1 MSSNT
6 DRDETIRN
14 MQAAVQRRTLRMLGH
29 LRASTVA
36 ASTVAANDSRV
47 GVALIGY
54 GAIGSV
60 VAEAIISGQAGPTK
74 LAAVL
79 VARERST
86 RPPELPTDCYFG
98 TDLDGFF
105 SAEWDICVEA
115 AGQPTVGA
123 MAARCLAA
131 ERSIVLTSI
140 GALADSNLLQRL
152 ERVANEANM
161 AAIQRRS
168 RPVQLLLCT
177 GSLLGVD
184 WCHAASL
191 AGVSSVQI
199 TQTKPPRAWK
209 GTPAEQELDL
219 DALNED
225 TTVFEGAA
233 RAATMKYPK
242 NANVAACF
250 AIATAGLDDTRV
262 RLVAAPGAKGNQ
274 TQVQFDGPAGTATVE
289 VEGRPSQKNP
299 RTSSIVPL
307 AVVKALKNLTSPVF
321 IGV

>member
-1 MSSNT
+1 MLGRFPTCILRCKISIARVPVDISILSSVNLGTCTSGSLPGSHRRVPCRYQVPAAPFDFLRDENEHSNT

-36 ASTVAANDSRV
+36 ASTVAAHDSRV

-123 MAARCLAA
+123 MAASPRRC
-131 ERSIVLTSI
+131 
-140 GALADSNLLQRL
+140 
-152 ERVANEANM
+152 
-161 AAIQRRS
+161 S
-168 RPVQLLLCT
+168 R
-177 GSLLGVD
+177 
-184 WCHAASL
+184 A
-191 AGVSSVQI
+191 
-199 TQTKPPRAWK
+199 
-209 GTPAEQELDL
+209 
-219 DALNED
+219 
-225 TTVFEGAA
+225 
-233 RAATMKYPK
+233 
-242 NANVAACF
+242 
-250 AIATAGLDDTRV
+250 
-262 RLVAAPGAKGNQ
+262 
-274 TQVQFDGPAGTATVE
+274 
-289 VEGRPSQKNP
+289 
-299 RTSSIVPL
+299 
-307 AVVKALKNLTSPVF
+307 
-321 IGV
+321 